1 MNTLQRVVS
10 ALCSTALAAAPV
22 AAPAFAVP
30 VPASANEPWT
40 VVPEDRLRDMR
51 GGIDLGALV
60 ANFAIM
66 RVVEVDGVVV
76 ARMQIVISNLD
87 RLGNGGMP
95 TISLSG
101 PSAELVQIMNAAG
114 NPGGVTGGALN
125 TPASGAAANTGTS
138 AAAAN
143 IAPAA
148 SPASSPP
155 PESASVA
162 AARSG
167 SGTTASTPQVTST
180 TGNAGTVSAT
190 NTQSGSMAQFGS
202 ALASA
207 VTAANGGALQPSGS
221 AAPSTSSSAAG
232 PTPAAS
238 SLPASV
244 AQNTVPQSSSAPL
257 GSTSP
262 QRSTAPQGSISPQN
276 STSPQSSTASSA
288 AASAAGTTQI
298 VPLGSTGQ
306 VAVLSNLPNATALTT
321 AIQNNVRAATIQVQT
336 TISATLNSLALLN
349 ASSLASSIRQQVS
362 KGP

>member
-1 MNTLQRVVS
+1 MNILQRVVS
-10 ALCSTALAAAPV
+10 ALCSTALAAAPI

-30 VPASANEPWT
+30 VPASADEPWT
-40 VVPEDRLRDMR
+40 VVPEETLRDMR

-76 ARMQIVISNLD
+76 ARMQIVIANLD

-114 NPGGVTGGALN
+114 NPGGVAGGALN
-125 TPASGAAANTGTS
+125 TPASSAAENTGTS

-148 SPASSPP
+148 S
-155 PESASVA
+155 VA
-162 AARSG
+162 AASSG
-167 SGTTASTPQVTST
+167 SGITASTPTTARTPQVTST
-180 TGNAGTVSAT
+180 AGNAGTVSAT

-202 ALASA
+202 ALTSA
-207 VTAANGGALQPSGS
+207 VAAANGGALQPSGS
-221 AAPSTSSSAAG
+221 VAAPGTSSSSAA

-238 SLPASV
+238 GPPASV
-244 AQNTVPQSSSAPL
+244 AQNTMPQSS
-257 GSTSP
+257 TSLKS
-262 QRSTAPQGSISPQN
+262 STAPQGSIA
-276 STSPQSSTASSA
+276 PQSSTASSA
-288 AASAAGTTQI
+288 AAPAAGTTQI

-336 TISATLNSLALLN
+336 TISATLNSLALVN
-349 ASSLASSIRQQVS
+349 ASSLASSIRQQV

>member
-1 MNTLQRVVS
+1 MNILQRVVS
-10 ALCSTALAAAPV
+10 ALCSTALAAAPI

-30 VPASANEPWT
+30 VPASADEPWT
-40 VVPEDRLRDMR
+40 VVPEETLRDMR

-114 NPGGVTGGALN
+114 NPGGVAGGALN

-138 AAAAN
+138 AAANTGTSATATSAAAAN

-148 SPASSPP
+148 LPAGSPP

-162 AARSG
+162 AARPG

-202 ALASA
+202 ALGSA
-207 VTAANGGALQPSGS
+207 VAAANGGALQPSGS
-221 AAPSTSSSAAG
+221 VAAQGTSSSAA
-232 PTPAAS
+232 PTSTPAAS
-238 SLPASV
+238 GLPASV
-244 AQNTVPQSSSAPL
+244 AQNTTPQS
-257 GSTSP
+257 
-262 QRSTAPQGSISPQN
+262 
-276 STSPQSSTASSA
+276 STSPQSSTAPSA
-288 AASAAGTTQI
+288 AAPAAGTTQT

>member
-1 MNTLQRVVS
+1 MNILQRVVS
-10 ALCSTALAAAPV
+10 ALCSTALAAAPIS
-22 AAPAFAVP
+22 APAFAVP
-30 VPASANEPWT
+30 VPASADEPWT
-40 VVPEDRLRDMR
+40 VVPEETLRDMR

-66 RVVEVDGVVV
+66 RVVAVDGVVV
-76 ARMQIVISNLD
+76 ARMQIVIANLD

-114 NPGGVTGGALN
+114 NPGGVAGGALN

-148 SPASSPP
+148 SPAPP
-155 PESASVA
+155 ASASVA
-162 AARSG
+162 AARS
-167 SGTTASTPQVTST
+167 PQVTST

-190 NTQSGSMAQFGS
+190 NTQSGSMAQFGG

-207 VTAANGGALQPSGS
+207 VGAANGGALQPSGS
-221 AAPSTSSSAAG
+221 VAAPGTSSTAAAA

-238 SLPASV
+238 GLPASV
-244 AQNTVPQSSSAPL
+244 AQNTMPKSSTLPQSS
-257 GSTSP
+257 
-262 QRSTAPQGSISPQN
+262 I
-276 STSPQSSTASSA
+276 SPQSSTVPSA
-288 AASAAGTTQI
+288 AAPAAGTTQI

-349 ASSLASSIRQQVS
+349 ASSLASSIRQQV

>member
-1 MNTLQRVVS
+1 MNILQRVVS
-10 ALCSTALAAAPV
+10 ALCATALAAAPI

-30 VPASANEPWT
+30 VPASADEPWT
-40 VVPEDRLRDMR
+40 VVPEETLRDMR

-76 ARMQIVISNLD
+76 ARMQIVITNLD

-114 NPGGVTGGALN
+114 NPGGVAGALN

-143 IAPAA
+143 IGTNAPAA
-148 SPASSPP
+148 AASPP
-155 PESASVA
+155 PEPASVA

-202 ALASA
+202 A
-207 VTAANGGALQPSGS
+207 
-221 AAPSTSSSAAG
+221 
-232 PTPAAS
+232 
-238 SLPASV
+238 
-244 AQNTVPQSSSAPL
+244 
-257 GSTSP
+257 
-262 QRSTAPQGSISPQN
+262 R
-276 STSPQSSTASSA
+276 
-288 AASAAGTTQI
+288 
-298 VPLGSTGQ
+298 
-306 VAVLSNLPNATALTT
+306 
-321 AIQNNVRAATIQVQT
+321 
-336 TISATLNSLALLN
+336 
-349 ASSLASSIRQQVS
+349 
-362 KGP
+362 

>member
-1 MNTLQRVVS
+1 MNILQRVVS
-10 ALCSTALAAAPV
+10 ALCSTVLAAAPI

-30 VPASANEPWT
+30 VPASADEPWT
-40 VVPEDRLRDMR
+40 VVPEETLRDMR

-76 ARMQIVISNLD
+76 ARMQIVIANLD

-95 TISLSG
+95 TISVSG

-114 NPGGVTGGALN
+114 NPGGVAGGALN
-125 TPASGAAANTGTS
+125 TPASSAAENTGTS

-143 IAPAA
+143 IAPAT
-148 SPASSPP
+148 
-155 PESASVA
+155 SVA

-167 SGTTASTPQVTST
+167 SGSGITASTPTTASTPQVTST
-180 TGNAGTVSAT
+180 AGNAGTVSAT

-202 ALASA
+202 ALTSA
-207 VTAANGGALQPSGS
+207 VAAANGGALQPSGS
-221 AAPSTSSSAAG
+221 AAA

-238 SLPASV
+238 GPPASV
-244 AQNTVPQSSSAPL
+244 AQNTMPQS
-257 GSTSP
+257 STSP
-262 QRSTAPQGSISPQN
+262 QISTAP
-276 STSPQSSTASSA
+276 SA
-288 AASAAGTTQI
+288 ATPAAGTTLT

>member
-1 MNTLQRVVS
+1 MNILQRVVS
-10 ALCSTALAAAPV
+10 ALCSTVLAAAPI

-30 VPASANEPWT
+30 VPASADEPWT
-40 VVPEDRLRDMR
+40 VVPEETLRDMR

-76 ARMQIVISNLD
+76 ARMQIVIANLD

-95 TISLSG
+95 TISVSG

-114 NPGGVTGGALN
+114 NPGGVAGGALN
-125 TPASGAAANTGTS
+125 TPASSAAENTGTS

-143 IAPAA
+143 IAPAT
-148 SPASSPP
+148 
-155 PESASVA
+155 SVA
-162 AARSG
+162 AARSDSG
-167 SGTTASTPQVTST
+167 SGITASTPTTASTPQVTST
-180 TGNAGTVSAT
+180 AGNAGTVSAT

-202 ALASA
+202 ALTSA
-207 VTAANGGALQPSGS
+207 VAAANGGALQPSGS
-221 AAPSTSSSAAG
+221 VAAPGTSSSSAA

-238 SLPASV
+238 GPPASV
-244 AQNTVPQSSSAPL
+244 AQNTMPQS
-257 GSTSP
+257 
-262 QRSTAPQGSISPQN
+262 
-276 STSPQSSTASSA
+276 STSPQSSTAPSA
-288 AASAAGTTQI
+288 AAPAAGTTLT

>member
-1 MNTLQRVVS
+1 MNILQRVVS
-10 ALCSTALAAAPV
+10 ALCATALAAAPI

-30 VPASANEPWT
+30 VPASADEPWT
-40 VVPEDRLRDMR
+40 VVPEETLRDMR

-114 NPGGVTGGALN
+114 NPGGVAGGALN

-138 AAAAN
+138 APAANTGTSAAAAN

-148 SPASSPP
+148 APA
-155 PESASVA
+155 VA

-167 SGTTASTPQVTST
+167 SGTTASTPQVAST

-190 NTQSGSMAQFGS
+190 NTQTGSMAQFGS
-202 ALASA
+202 ALTSA
-207 VTAANGGALQPSGS
+207 VTAANGGAVQPGGS
-221 AAPSTSSSAAG
+221 VAAPGTSSSSAA

-238 SLPASV
+238 GPPASV
-244 AQNTVPQSSSAPL
+244 AQNTMPQSS
-257 GSTSP
+257 TSP
-262 QRSTAPQGSISPQN
+262 EKSTAPQS
-276 STSPQSSTASSA
+276 STALQTSTASSA
-288 AASAAGTTQI
+288 AAPAAGTTQI

>member
-1 MNTLQRVVS
+1 MNILQRVVS
-10 ALCSTALAAAPV
+10 ALCATALAAAPI

-30 VPASANEPWT
+30 VPASADEPWT
-40 VVPEDRLRDMR
+40 VVPEETLRDMR

-101 PSAELVQIMNAAG
+101 PSAELVQMMNAAG
-114 NPGGVTGGALN
+114 NPGAATGAALN

-167 SGTTASTPQVTST
+167 SGTTASAPQVTST

-202 ALASA
+202 A
-207 VTAANGGALQPSGS
+207 
-221 AAPSTSSSAAG
+221 
-232 PTPAAS
+232 
-238 SLPASV
+238 
-244 AQNTVPQSSSAPL
+244 
-257 GSTSP
+257 
-262 QRSTAPQGSISPQN
+262 R
-276 STSPQSSTASSA
+276 
-288 AASAAGTTQI
+288 
-298 VPLGSTGQ
+298 
-306 VAVLSNLPNATALTT
+306 
-321 AIQNNVRAATIQVQT
+321 
-336 TISATLNSLALLN
+336 
-349 ASSLASSIRQQVS
+349 
-362 KGP
+362 

>member
-40 VVPEDRLRDMR
+40 VVPEDTLRDMR

-221 AAPSTSSSAAG
+221 AAPSTSSSAAA

-238 SLPASV
+238 SLPVSV
-244 AQNTVPQSSSAPL
+244 AQNTVPQSSTASL
-257 GSTSP
+257 G
-262 QRSTAPQGSISPQN
+262 STAPQGSTSPQN

>member
-1 MNTLQRVVS
+1 MNKLQRVVS
-10 ALCSTALAAAPV
+10 ALCSTALAAAPI

-30 VPASANEPWT
+30 VPASAGEPWT
-40 VVPEDRLRDMR
+40 VVPEETLRDMR

-114 NPGGVTGGALN
+114 NPGGVSGGALN
-125 TPASGAAANTGTS
+125 TPASGAAANAGMSAAAANAGTS

-148 SPASSPP
+148 PPASSPP

-167 SGTTASTPQVTST
+167 SGTTASTPQVAST

-190 NTQSGSMAQFGS
+190 NTQTGSMAQFGS
-202 ALASA
+202 ALTSA
-207 VTAANGGALQPSGS
+207 VTAANGGAVQPGGS
-221 AAPSTSSSAAG
+221 VAAPGTSSSSAA

-238 SLPASV
+238 GPPASV
-244 AQNTVPQSSSAPL
+244 AQNTMPQSS
-257 GSTSP
+257 TSP
-262 QRSTAPQGSISPQN
+262 EKSTAPQS
-276 STSPQSSTASSA
+276 STALQTSTASSA
-288 AASAAGTTQI
+288 AAPAAGTTQI

>member
-1 MNTLQRVVS
+1 MNILQRVVS
-10 ALCSTALAAAPV
+10 ALCSTALAAAPI

-30 VPASANEPWT
+30 VPASADEPWT
-40 VVPEDRLRDMR
+40 VVPEETLRDMR

-76 ARMQIVISNLD
+76 ARMQIVITNLD

-114 NPGGVTGGALN
+114 NPGGVAGGALN
-125 TPASGAAANTGTS
+125 TPASSAAENTGTS

-148 SPASSPP
+148 S
-155 PESASVA
+155 VA
-162 AARSG
+162 AASSG
-167 SGTTASTPQVTST
+167 SGITASTPTTARTPQVTST
-180 TGNAGTVSAT
+180 AGNAGTVSAT

-202 ALASA
+202 ALTSA
-207 VTAANGGALQPSGS
+207 VTAANGGAVQPSGS
-221 AAPSTSSSAAG
+221 AAAPGTSSSTAA

-238 SLPASV
+238 SAPASV
-244 AQNTVPQSSSAPL
+244 AQNTMPQSS
-257 GSTSP
+257 TSP
-262 QRSTAPQGSISPQN
+262 EKSTAPQS
-276 STSPQSSTASSA
+276 STALQTSTASSA
-288 AASAAGTTQI
+288 AAPAAGTTQI

>member
-1 MNTLQRVVS
+1 MNILQRVVS
-10 ALCSTALAAAPV
+10 ALCATALAAAPI

-30 VPASANEPWT
+30 VPASADEPWT
-40 VVPEDRLRDMR
+40 VVPEETLRDMR

-114 NPGGVTGGALN
+114 NPGGVAGGAPD
-125 TPASGAAANTGTS
+125 TPASGAAANPGTSAPAANTGTS
-138 AAAAN
+138 AAAATT
-143 IAPAA
+143 APAA
-148 SPASSPP
+148 PPA
-155 PESASVA
+155 VA
-162 AARSG
+162 AARSA

-202 ALASA
+202 ALTSA
-207 VTAANGGALQPSGS
+207 VTAANGGAVQPSGS
-221 AAPSTSSSAAG
+221 AAAPGTSSSTAA

-238 SLPASV
+238 SAPASV
-244 AQNTVPQSSSAPL
+244 AQNTMPQSS
-257 GSTSP
+257 TSP
-262 QRSTAPQGSISPQN
+262 EKSTAPQS
-276 STSPQSSTASSA
+276 STALQTSTASSA
-288 AASAAGTTQI
+288 AAPAAGTTQI

>member
-1 MNTLQRVVS
+1 MNKLQRVVS
-10 ALCSTALAAAPV
+10 ALCSTALAAAPI
-22 AAPAFAVP
+22 ATPAFAVP
-30 VPASANEPWT
+30 VPASADEPWT
-40 VVPEDRLRDMR
+40 VVPEDTLRDMR

-114 NPGGVTGGALN
+114 NPGGVSGGALN

-148 SPASSPP
+148 PSAASPP

-162 AARSG
+162 AARPAS
-167 SGTTASTPQVTST
+167 STAASTPQVTST

-207 VTAANGGALQPSGS
+207 VTAANGGALQPGGSASPGASSSSGS
-221 AAPSTSSSAAG
+221 AGSSTAAAAT
-232 PTPAAS
+232 TPAAS
-238 SLPASV
+238 GQPPSV
-244 AQNTVPQSSSAPL
+244 AQNTA
-257 GSTSP
+257 
-262 QRSTAPQGSISPQN
+262 
-276 STSPQSSTASSA
+276 PQSSTASSA
-288 AASAAGTTQI
+288 AAPAAGTTQI

>member
-40 VVPEDRLRDMR
+40 VVPEDTLRDMR
-51 GGIDLGALV
+51 GGIDLGVLV

-221 AAPSTSSSAAG
+221 AAPSTSSSAAA

-238 SLPASV
+238 SLPVSV
-244 AQNTVPQSSSAPL
+244 AQNTVPQSSTASL
-257 GSTSP
+257 G
-262 QRSTAPQGSISPQN
+262 STAPQGSTSPQN